1 MQLGQSKHVPRMDS
15 LQSCLNDRKQVVNVP
30 AWRAIT
36 TARVCVQTRGQKV
49 PGPSYA
55 HRKRARVII
64 EVKRQLGGIE
74 CKTHQACVN
83 GRKHD
88 VNVIAWLMRGHNV
101 QTNLP

>member
-1 MQLGQSKHVPRMDS
+1 MDS